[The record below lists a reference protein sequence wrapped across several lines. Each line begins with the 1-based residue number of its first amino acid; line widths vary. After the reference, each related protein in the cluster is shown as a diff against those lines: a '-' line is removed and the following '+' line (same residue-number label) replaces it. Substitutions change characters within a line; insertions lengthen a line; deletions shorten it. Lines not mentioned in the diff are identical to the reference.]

1 MQTTN
6 QNSKK
11 LSLGATVE
19 MLCQD
24 ARAVG
29 ADDSSVADL
38 AARRLERVL
47 LRRSNLRMAAAL
59 AALAQELAPASSSA
73 KRQPKADELLFA
85 RAA

>member
-1 MQTTN
+1 MKTTN

-11 LSLGATVE
+11 LSLSATVE

-24 ARAVG
+24 AGAV
-29 ADDSSVADL
+29 APDDGSAADL

-47 LRRSNLRMAAAL
+47 VRGGNMRLAAAL
-59 AALAQELAPASSSA
+59 AALGQELVPASSGTN
-73 KRQPKADELLFA
+73 RQPQAERVLFA

>member
-1 MQTTN
+1 MLTTK

-24 ARAVG
+24 ARAVA
-29 ADDSSVADL
+29 ADDFSITDL

-47 LRRSNLRMAAAL
+47 IRGRNLRIADAL

-73 KRQPKADELLFA
+73 RQPKGDELLLA